1 MDILTVCF
9 RFMTGIW
16 NIIQDALPYIVST
29 YVGARIVRKTFLP
42 KVVIKT
48 KKEHILRD
56 EGGCFLSLNLVNIG
70 PNVAQNCCAYII
82 LDHPVDSEQ
91 FLNPN
96 EATTDEHLPCYVQE
110 NPNFEVPRNTLI
122 TRDKR
127 RDVQQIELCWTH
139 HGNPYHK
146 DLNPGVQTHI
156 DICRYQ
162 LSPDKTNRH
171 YIIFPTERGWR
182 RVHFRLWYQELR
194 GRLYVCPANSYPN
207 IFDIS
212 FGLDTSGNPEMSLK
226 KLHLNIFTKKKYLL
240 K

>member
-1 MDILTVCF
+1 M
-9 RFMTGIW
+9 
-16 NIIQDALPYIVST
+16 
-29 YVGARIVRKTFLP
+29 RKTFLP

-96 EATTDEHLPCYVQE
+96 EAATDEHLPCYVQE

-162 LSPDKTNRH
+162 LSPDKTKGEADR
-171 YIIFPTERGWR
+171 Y
-182 RVHFRLWYQELR
+182 RVKS
-194 GRLYVCPANSYPN
+194 G
-207 IFDIS
+207 
-212 FGLDTSGNPEMSLK
+212 GLILNTPIVIYSWADVVESLK
-226 KLHLNIFTKKKYLL
+226 AENIVTETNGVCYISDMDKLIDMKEIR
-240 K
+240 